1 MRPEGCVEASAHF
14 VGANRDGLR
23 HAARHFDDRLGF
35 GVSKGH
41 GNMAA
46 HGNLMRLPANSMEAE
61 TACAEPERRLQVL
74 GQTGRALLEILRAK
88 PEVLIENAFEAA
100 IDDSTH
106 DLFDR
111 ALPRQ

>member
-14 VGANRDGLR
+14 VGADRGGLR
-23 HAARHFDDRLGF
+23 HAALHFDDRLGL
-35 GVSKGH
+35 GVSEGH
-41 GNMAA
+41 GDMAA
-46 HGNLMRLPANSMEAE
+46 HGNLVRLSANSMEAE
-61 TACAEPERRLQVL
+61 AAGAEPERRLQVL
-74 GQTGRALLEILRAK
+74 GQAGRALLEILRAE

-100 IDDSTH
+100 IDDRAH